1 MCVAGYPIHS
11 PNSDRNDCEDLYHSL
26 RYSYNHHIDDCDEIL
41 SLGLADVSHMS
52 IFNDFDET
60 DKDEYHG
67 RIIDQFTMITVDSA
81 PADNHE
87 STLGIGTN
95 DLWNDTRAHT
105 TLYSGQVEGT
115 CGLFDNSTD
124 TGNIAA
130 NISGSNC
137 DHIYSVEDELLSNC
151 DHKSSVEDELLS
163 NCDTKESVEDETNSN
178 CDTSLVE
185 DESIRMGGENT
196 IHLDVISHDLT
207 CQPLGL
213 EDELCDIDA
222 IQDSLLEYM
231 VSCSLSNKPSEYQK
245 IWSILS
251 DNLSYVV
258 ENMPTCMTNTPSQ
271 GYHSKK
277 WKAKQALYEV

>member
-1 MCVAGYPIHS
+1 M
-11 PNSDRNDCEDLYHSL
+11 
-26 RYSYNHHIDDCDEIL
+26 DDCDEIM
-41 SLGLADVSHMS
+41 SLGLADVSHRS

-87 STLGIGTN
+87 STLGTGTN
-95 DLWNDTRAHT
+95 DLGNDTRAHT
-105 TLYSGQVEGT
+105 TLYSGQVEGA
-115 CGLFDNSTD
+115 CGLFGNSTD

-137 DHIYSVEDELLSNC
+137 GHIYSVEDELISNC
-151 DHKSSVEDELLS
+151 DHKSSVEDEFLS

-185 DESIRMGGENT
+185 DESIRMGGENS
-196 IHLDVISHDLT
+196 IHFHVISHYLT

-213 EDELCDIDA
+213 EEEFCDIDA
-222 IQDSLLEYM
+222 VQDSLLEDM

-251 DNLSYVV
+251 DNLGR
-258 ENMPTCMTNTPSQ
+258 EHANM
-271 GYHSKK
+271 HD
-277 WKAKQALYEV
+277 LYPFTGVPL